1 MQETPSKQGSTIHS
15 QNQDLT
21 IDRQENPYIIE
32 AWKNW
37 GLRRKVP
44 GAAHATG
51 GGAVVGLRPMQCHVP
66 LWEGGETTS
75 GQAHPWAYDSPGCTP
90 CRLAVFLTI
99 HVKLVFSYHM
109 CSVSYHI
116 RQIGF
121 VLLIRLI
128 PHPDLAR
135 GNWKSLPQVKR
146 IPTASPLLHFAFS
159 EFRA

>member
-32 AWKNW
+32 AWKNC

-51 GGAVVGLRPMQCHVP
+51 RGAVVGLRPMQCHVP
-66 LWEGGETTS
+66 LWEGGETTP

-121 VLLIRLI
+121 VLPYWWPFLTKKYSKMFKCRKKMC
-128 PHPDLAR
+128 DCC
-135 GNWKSLPQVKR
+135 
-146 IPTASPLLHFAFS
+146 
-159 EFRA
+159 